1 MKTVKSLAVLILTCV
16 VSGNA
21 FSATVK
27 SATTPLNGTYNY
39 VATEQCTADVNS
51 SIPATYASSYTHAKA
66 GQRTITP
73 DTMAYSVTTSQQ
85 ALTSWLTSKSLVSP
99 SPVMNVTQDPT
110 ALAGVNFTET
120 PIQWGVTTNQQLSE
134 TITNPYASLTPLVS
148 GANSAY
154 FILTSFNY
162 LVPAKYNNVKTGY
175 AVYLIHAG
183 DLAWERTSVFLNINN
198 TTKLV
203 TSLSHI
209 QTSTNQVSYTNNSV
223 TKDYT
228 FDCVDY
234 GILTQ

>member
-1 MKTVKSLAVLILTCV
+1 MKSKLLIALLIICTIF
-16 VSGNA
+16 SNA
-21 FSATVK
+21 FAATLK
-27 SATTPLNGTYNY
+27 SATTPLNGTYAY
-39 VATEQCTADVNS
+39 VGTEQCTADVNS

-66 GQRTITP
+66 GQRTFTP
-73 DTMAYSVTTSQQ
+73 DTVAYSASTNQQ
-85 ALTSWLTSKSLVSP
+85 ALTAWLTSKSLVSP
-99 SPVMNVTQDPT
+99 NSVMNVTQDPT
-110 ALAGVNFTET
+110 ALAGVNLAET
-120 PIQWGVTTNQQLSE
+120 PIQWGVTTNQQLGE
-134 TITNPYASLTPLVS
+134 TITNPYATLTPLVA
-148 GANSAY
+148 GANSEY

-162 LVPAKYNNVKTGY
+162 LVPAKNNNIKTGY
-175 AVYLIHAG
+175 AIYLIQAG
-183 DLAWERTSVFLNINN
+183 DLAWERTSAFLNINS